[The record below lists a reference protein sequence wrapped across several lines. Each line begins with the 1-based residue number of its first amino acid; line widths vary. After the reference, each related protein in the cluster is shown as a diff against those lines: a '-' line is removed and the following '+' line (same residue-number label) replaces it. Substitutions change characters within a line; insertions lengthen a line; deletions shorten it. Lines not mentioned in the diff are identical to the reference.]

1 MITYKLQN
9 DIDGNLSS
17 IFSSD
22 GWTIPFDLA
31 NTDYAQ
37 YLIWLE
43 EGNTPEPADIP
54 PVFIPN
60 ISMRQAR
67 LALLAEG
74 LLDDVEAAL
83 STPEY
88 KIWWEYS
95 TVVERNNYLV
105 NDVLKILGKSDE
117 EIDQMFIGA
126 SQL

>member
-1 MITYKLQN
+1 MYKLLN
-9 DIDGNLSS
+9 DTNTILKITDGLFISAVDNN
-17 IFSSD
+17 
-22 GWTIPFDLA
+22 PE
-31 NTDYAQ
+31 YAQ
-37 YLIWLE
+37 YLIWLS

-54 PVFIPN
+54 PVVIPD

-67 LALLAEG
+67 LALLADG

>member
-1 MITYKLQN
+1 MNYKIMDLVGSVIKKTDSDENITY
-9 DIDGNLSS
+9 
-17 IFSSD
+17 
-22 GWTIPFDLA
+22 IPFDPA

-37 YLIWLE
+37 YLIWLS

-54 PVFIPN
+54 PVVIPD

-67 LALLAEG
+67 LALLADG
-74 LLDDVEAAL
+74 LLDDIESAM

-105 NDVLKILGKSDE
+105 KDILAILGKSEADIDE
-117 EIDQMFIGA
+117 MFLRA

>member
-1 MITYKLQN
+1 VIYKLTTLANQIIGIEGDNTAYIPN
-9 DIDGNLSS
+9 D
-17 IFSSD
+17 
-22 GWTIPFDLA
+22 PA
-31 NTDYAQ
+31 NTDYQQ
-37 YLIWLE
+37 YSIWLE

-54 PVFIPN
+54 PVVIPD

-67 LALLAEG
+67 LALLADG
-74 LLDDVEAAL
+74 LLDDIEAAM

-95 TVVERNNYLV
+95 TVVERNNPLV
-105 NDVLKILGKSDE
+105 EQVLSILGKSDE

>member
-1 MITYKLQN
+1 MIWKFTDATNTVVYRIN
-9 DIDGNLSS
+9 DDGSCESHLVEV
-17 IFSSD
+17 IAD
-22 GWTIPFDLA
+22 WIA
-31 NTDYAQ
+31 
-37 YLIWLE
+37 

-54 PVFIPN
+54 PVVIPD

-67 LALLAEG
+67 LALLADG
-74 LLDDVEAAL
+74 LLDDIESAM

-105 NDVLKILGKSDE
+105 KDILAILGKSEADIDE
-117 EIDQMFIGA
+117 MFLRA

>member
-1 MITYKLQN
+1 MYKLTN
-9 DIDGNLSS
+9 NESIIRIEDNACIPID
-17 IFSSD
+17 
-22 GWTIPFDLA
+22 PA

-54 PVFIPN
+54 PVVIPD

-67 LALLAEG
+67 LALLKDN
-74 LLDDVEAAL
+74 LL
-83 STPEY
+83 STVDSAITTDEQR
-88 KIWWEYS
+88 IWWDYS
-95 TVVERNNYLV
+95 TTVERSNPLV
-105 NDVLKILGKSDE
+105 IEVLTALGKTSE

>member
-1 MITYKLQN
+1 MYKLIKDSQ
-9 DIDGNLSS
+9 
-17 IFSSD
+17 
-22 GWTIPFDLA
+22 TVQRLA
-31 NTDYAQ
+31 DNAFVPADPTNTDYQQ
-37 YLIWLE
+37 YLAWLA

-54 PVFIPN
+54 PVVIPD

-67 LALLAEG
+67 LALLADG
-74 LLDDVEAAL
+74 LLDGIEAAM

-95 TVVERNNYLV
+95 TVVERNNPLV
-105 NDVLKILGKSDE
+105 KQVLAILGKSDA

>member
-1 MITYKLQN
+1 MYKLTNYESIIRIEDNACIPN
-9 DIDGNLSS
+9 D
-17 IFSSD
+17 
-22 GWTIPFDLA
+22 PA

-37 YLIWLE
+37 YLQWLS

-54 PVFIPN
+54 PVIIPD

-105 NDVLKILGKSDE
+105 KDILAILGKSEAD
-117 EIDQMFIGA
+117 IDAMFLRA

>member
-1 MITYKLQN
+1 MYKLTTDTSIIRIEDNACIPN
-9 DIDGNLSS
+9 D
-17 IFSSD
+17 
-22 GWTIPFDLA
+22 PA

-54 PVFIPN
+54 PVVIPD

-67 LALLAEG
+67 LALLADG

-83 STPEY
+83 STAEY
-88 KIWWEYS
+88 KIWWDYS
-95 TVVERNNYLV
+95 TTVERSNPLV
-105 NDVLKILGKSDE
+105 IEVLTALGKTSE

>member
-1 MITYKLQN
+1 MYRLTNSTSIIRLEDNACIPN
-9 DIDGNLSS
+9 D
-17 IFSSD
+17 
-22 GWTIPFDLA
+22 PA

-37 YLIWLE
+37 YLIWLS

-54 PVFIPN
+54 PIVIPD

-67 LALLAEG
+67 LALLADG
-74 LLDDVEAAL
+74 LLDDITAAMD
-83 STPEY
+83 TPEY

-105 NDVLKILGKSDE
+105 KDILVILGKSEADIDE
-117 EIDQMFIGA
+117 MFLRA